1 MVLFFFFFLI
11 YKDPII
17 WTQLSME
24 KKKKTSVATPFQT

>member
-1 MVLFFFFFLI
+1 MVLFLIFLI
-11 YKDPII
+11 YKNPII